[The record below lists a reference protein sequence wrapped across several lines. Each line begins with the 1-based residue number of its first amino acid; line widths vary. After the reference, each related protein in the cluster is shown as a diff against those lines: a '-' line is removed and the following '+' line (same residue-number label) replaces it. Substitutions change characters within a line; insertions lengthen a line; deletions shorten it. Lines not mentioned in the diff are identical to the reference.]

1 MPSRVSLQLFD
12 TAGRP
17 LYVGSEIG
25 SGGEGSVF
33 EVRDR
38 SDLVVKLY
46 RKTLEPGKASKIASM
61 AKIVYERLLKLTA
74 WPIEPIHVRSAT
86 GAIVGFTMPKIIGHK
101 QAFSLYSPK
110 LRLREFPKASWQFL
124 IRSAAN
130 AARAFAVVHESGHVI
145 GDVNHGNLFIGERA
159 TVRLIDCDSFQIT
172 VNGSRW
178 LCEVGVPTHQPPELQ
193 NVKTYKRVVRTPN
206 HDNFGL
212 AVIVFQMLF
221 MARHPFSGR
230 FLGTGDMPM
239 ERAISEYRFAYGSNA
254 ATMQMEPPPVSLGLN
269 GVTPDL
275 ALLFE
280 RAFSRQGSQPN
291 GRPNAREWETAL

>member
-1 MPSRVSLQLFD
+1 MPSRVPLPLVDS
-12 TAGRP
+12 AGRP
-17 LYVGSEIG
+17 LHVGSEIG

-33 EVRDR
+33 ELRDR

-46 RKTLEPGKASKIASM
+46 HKTLEPDKASKIASM
-61 AKIVYERLLKLTA
+61 AKIANERLLKLAA
-74 WPIEPIHVRSAT
+74 WPTEPTRARSAT

-159 TVRLIDCDSFQIT
+159 TVRLIDCDSYQVTI
-172 VNGSRW
+172 NGSRW
-178 LCEVGVPTHQPPELQ
+178 FCEVGTPTHQPPELQ
-193 NVKTYKRVVRTPN
+193 NIRTYKGVIRTPN

-230 FLGTGDMPM
+230 FLGTGEMPM
-239 ERAISEYRFAYGSNA
+239 ERAISEYRFAYGANA
-254 ATMQMEPPPVSLGLN
+254 AANQMRRPPGVSISMQ
-269 GVTPDL
+269 
-275 ALLFE
+275 
-280 RAFSRQGSQPN
+280 
-291 GRPNAREWETAL
+291 